1 MQESYQFAGNSQ
13 KNREKGKSYNNV
25 RLSVDSRQKCKEKRL
40 IFQETGEFPQGLAQY
55 FRLSSSSSLW

>member
-25 RLSVDSRQKCKEKRL
+25 ILPVDSRQKCKE
-40 IFQETGEFPQGLAQY
+40 
-55 FRLSSSSSLW
+55 